1 MNWEGIFELYILIGV
16 IVAMANMYNAIATK
30 DPDRPKC
37 LSDFILFIVAI
48 LVFWPC
54 TLGANFQ
61 QWRR

>member
-1 MNWEGIFELYILIGV
+1 MNWEGIFELNILIGV

-37 LSDFILFIVAI
+37 LSHFIGAI
-48 LVFWPC
+48 TVFWPC